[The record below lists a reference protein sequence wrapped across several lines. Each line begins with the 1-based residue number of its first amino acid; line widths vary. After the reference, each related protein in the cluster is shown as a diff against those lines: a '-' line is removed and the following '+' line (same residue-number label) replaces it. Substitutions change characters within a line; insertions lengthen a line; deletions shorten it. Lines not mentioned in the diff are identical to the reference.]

1 MANFATATDMT
12 ARYSPNLLGDLLGD
26 GGERIPASAM
36 ASDSIMAAMLATAT
50 GRIKAAARAGQRYT
64 EEQLSGLLDPSSAFY
79 DAESA
84 AYLTDLTCRV
94 AFWLLFQRK
103 PWADSHES
111 ARRQAEAEYN
121 EAIEQFRTGTH
132 ILNIGSDDSVADNI
146 GVNATNKQYIYS
158 ETPRGRFFPRR
169 RLYG

>member
-1 MANFATATDMT
+1 MVV
-12 ARYSPNLLGDLLGD
+12 RYSPNLLGDLLGD

-36 ASDSIMAAMLATAT
+36 ASDTVMSAMLATAT

-64 EEQLSGLLDPSSAFY
+64 EAQLTGLLNPASEYY

-94 AFWLLFQRK
+94 TFWLLFQRK

-121 EAIEQFRTGTH
+121 DAIEQFRTGHH
-132 ILNIGSDDSVADNI
+132 ILNIGSDDSVPTNV
-146 GVNATNKQYIYS
+146 GVNATNRQYIYS